1 MAEATLAPHV
11 GAMEVVVE
19 GDALVL
25 VDYPFPGPSRLP
37 ARAISEVCV
46 GWAPPA
52 LRTIEGEF
60 VFVPA
65 PRVRLL
71 ADFATRHGIPFVRRE
86 DVWALVLEVFL
97 DTEFGPEND
106 ARTLRRLGELG
117 IDREEVERIRGR
129 VRAPMMA
136 LTAWTWEWV
145 HYGLFD
151 VLEVMRPFDPE
162 FYRHAMA
169 LADRGATTPSSAIEL
184 TELFR
189 A

>member
-1 MAEATLAPHV
+1 MAFPALAPHV
-11 GAMEVVVE
+11 RGMELVVE
-19 GDALVL
+19 DDAIVL
-25 VDYPFPGPSRLP
+25 VDYPFPRSSRVP
-37 ARAISEVCV
+37 ASAITQVCV

-60 VFVPA
+60 VFVAA
-65 PRVRLL
+65 PTVRVL
-71 ADFATRHGIPFVRRE
+71 AEFAMRHRIPFVRRE

-117 IDREEVERIRGR
+117 IDREEVERVRRR
-129 VRAPMMA
+129 VRGSMVA
-136 LTAWTWEWV
+136 LTAWTWEWI

-151 VLEVMRPFDPE
+151 VLEVMRPFDPQ
-162 FYRHAMA
+162 FYRYAMG
-169 LADRGATTPSSAIEL
+169 LADRGATTPSSASEL